1 MDNTLQSQLQ
11 PLREDID
18 RIDQDILDLLNRR
31 AQTAQAVGQVKAA
44 FDTDGPV
51 LKPEREASLIR
62 HLQQLNAGPF
72 TEAGIESVWR
82 EIISVCR
89 GLESPLTVAYLGP
102 QGSFSEQ
109 AALEQFGHAITK
121 LPCASFDEVF
131 RAVEA
136 GQANVGMVPVENS
149 TEGAVNRTLD
159 LLLNSPLKLLGERSL
174 SIHHCIMT
182 RSGTLDGVTRVMAHP
197 QALAQCQGWLT
208 QHYPALSRDAASS
221 NAEAARLA
229 SEDPTVAAIAGAV
242 AAEAWGLKVVAA
254 GIQDDPQNRTRFLAV
269 GAQDTLP
276 SGQDKTSLILAVPNR
291 AGAVYEMLG
300 PIAENGVSMSRL
312 ESRPA
317 RTGQWEYYF
326 YLDLLG
332 HHTEPAVQA
341 TLAALKKRAAFFKV
355 LGSYPVHI

>member
-11 PLREDID
+11 PLREEID

-44 FDTDGPV
+44 FDADGPV

-89 GLESPLTVAYLGP
+89 GLESTLTVAYLGP

-136 GQANVGMVPVENS
+136 GNWVVSDEAQELVERQRHKRLTITLANEF
-149 TEGAVNRTLD
+149 L
-159 LLLNSPLKLLGERSL
+159 SL
-174 SIHHCIMT
+174 SPF
-182 RSGTLDGVTRVMAHP
+182 RSKQFVVT
-197 QALAQCQGWLT
+197 T
-208 QHYPALSRDAASS
+208 
-221 NAEAARLA
+221 
-229 SEDPTVAAIAGAV
+229 
-242 AAEAWGLKVVAA
+242 
-254 GIQDDPQNRTRFLAV
+254 DDF
-269 GAQDTLP
+269 
-276 SGQDKTSLILAVPNR
+276 
-291 AGAVYEMLG
+291 
-300 PIAENGVSMSRL
+300 
-312 ESRPA
+312 
-317 RTGQWEYYF
+317 
-326 YLDLLG
+326 
-332 HHTEPAVQA
+332 
-341 TLAALKKRAAFFKV
+341 
-355 LGSYPVHI
+355 